1 MLDHRPHR
9 HLAQLLPV
17 EAKFLDQR
25 AERAH
30 RHAEVADVGIGGVLA
45 TEGNADAAEDGD
57 GAAMQHR
64 DYLVAGLPSWRRSEE
79 HTSELQSLMRISYAV
94 FCLKKKTRKTAETDE

>member
-1 MLDHRPHR
+1 MRISDWSSDVCSSDLSAAVPVPRVLDHRPHR
-9 HLAQLLPV
+9 HLAQFRSV
-17 EAKFLDQR
+17 EAELLDQR

-64 DYLVAGLPSWRRSEE
+64 DYLVAGLPSWRAIME
-79 HTSELQSLMRISYAV
+79 
-94 FCLKKKTRKTAETDE
+94 